1 MTGSFSKEG
10 SNLILYSGC
19 MKNAAMGLVKTV
31 IRPAIKS
38 PVTNVTPRV
47 VPESPPIQGDEVIVG
62 AGPLTFRAA
71 AKYVK
76 PAVEGISEGLGV
88 AAGTLAGA
96 ATTALGVACY
106 PASAT
111 AVGIATA
118 AACLTAD
125 VEGETAF
132 SRGAKKVALAAAL
145 APVAAVFAPAVMGA
159 AVAVATEE
167 VVTQGAEYGIN
178 RYLIHSA

>member
-1 MTGSFSKEG
+1 
-10 SNLILYSGC
+10 
-19 MKNAAMGLVKTV
+19 MKTAAMGLAKTV
-31 IRPAIKS
+31 LRPAIKS
-38 PVTNVTPRV
+38 PVLETTPRFI
-47 VPESPPIQGDEVIVG
+47 PEAPPLEGDEVIVG

-71 AKYVK
+71 TKFVK

-111 AVGIATA
+111 AVGICTA

-125 VEGETAF
+125 VQGETAL
-132 SRGAKKVALAAAL
+132 SRGAKKVALAATL
-145 APVAAVFAPAVMGA
+145 APAAALFAPAVMGA
-159 AVAVATEE
+159 AVAVATED
-167 VVTQGAEYGIN
+167 VVTQGAEWGIH
-178 RYLIHSA
+178 RFLIQGVPNADSSNS

>member
-1 MTGSFSKEG
+1 
-10 SNLILYSGC
+10 
-19 MKNAAMGLVKTV
+19 MKTAAMGLAKSV
-31 IRPAIKS
+31 IRPAIHS
-38 PVTNVTPRV
+38 PVTELTPDF
-47 VPESPPIQGDEVIVG
+47 VPKPPSIQGDNVTIG
-62 AGPLTFRAA
+62 AGPLIFRAPT
-71 AKYVK
+71 KYVK
-76 PAVEGISEGLGV
+76 PVVQGISEGLGV

-125 VEGETAF
+125 VPGETALT
-132 SRGAKKVALAAAL
+132 RVAQKVALAAAL
-145 APVAAVFAPAVMGA
+145 APAAAVFAPAVMGA

-167 VVTQGAEYGIN
+167 VVTQGAEWGIN
-178 RYLIHSA
+178 RFLVHSDQPEYSS

>member
-1 MTGSFSKEG
+1 VPYDEA
-10 SNLILYSGC
+10 
-19 MKNAAMGLVKTV
+19 MKTAAMGLAKSV

-38 PVTNVTPRV
+38 PVTGATPNLI
-47 VPESPPIQGDEVIVG
+47 PESPPIQGDNVMVG
-62 AGPLTFRAA
+62 AGPLTFRVAT
-71 AKYVK
+71 KYVE
-76 PAVEGISEGLGV
+76 PAVEGISEGFGV
-88 AAGTLAGA
+88 TAGTLAGA

-125 VEGETAF
+125 VEGETALG
-132 SRGAKKVALAAAL
+132 RGAKKVALAATL
-145 APVAAVFAPAVMGA
+145 APTAALFAPAVMGA

-167 VVTQGAEYGIN
+167 VVTEGTQWGIN
-178 RYLIHSA
+178 RFLIHPDKSSTAA